1 MKYGNDN
8 VVDAIYSGEKKG
20 NPFLEAMPEMMSTQ
34 EVIRRLASFPV
45 QPEDAKNLSD
55 EQRNNLISSISDFF
69 LPMLLIHVIV
79 CALQLSD

>member
-55 EQRNNLISSISDFF
+55 GVRVKFCVISFLVARNIRGF
-69 LPMLLIHVIV
+69 
-79 CALQLSD
+79 A